1 MIDPVEPHRA
11 HPPRFQS
18 NGAGNGTGTLPSND
32 SQPPATP
39 VATRFGQREIELLR
53 QWLADNDSVVEDLR
67 RRLDR
72 ATALLADPRPIAE
85 PVERVVEPLRT
96 LRGEFLARRVGR

>member
-1 MIDPVEPHRA
+1 MIDSVELHRA
-11 HPPRFQS
+11 HPPRSQS

-32 SQPPATP
+32 SQSPATP

-53 QWLADNDSVVEDLR
+53 QWLADDDSVVEDLR

-85 PVERVVEPLRT
+85 RVERVVEPLRT
-96 LRGEFLARRVGR
+96 LWGKFLAWRVGR

>member
-1 MIDPVEPHRA
+1 MAQATGPAPFRRTIRN
-11 HPPRFQS
+11 PPQR
-18 NGAGNGTGTLPSND
+18 LL
-32 SQPPATP
+32 QP
-39 VATRFGQREIELLR
+39 GSEIELLR